1 MTISRNLADEEICN
15 AIAAVK
21 LSTTKLATLLSRYDE
36 IHFDITEERMENI
49 AALVSYL
56 KLYAARDDSQPVAIM
71 YAEHGKLRTLAL
83 CIAQELMGTAN
94 HTLVCNKIAEFAT
107 NSNAVFKTA
116 RKAKICCNCVY
127 GHKEPHCPYAGEI
140 TMYYTCEHWKL
151 WHC

>member
-1 MTISRNLADEEICN
+1 MSNNSADRGIMN
-15 AIAAVK
+15 AIGA
-21 LSTTKLATLLSRYDE
+21 TKATKTRLARLLSKYDE
-36 IHFDITEERMENI
+36 IYFDITKDVMEDV
-49 AALVSYL
+49 AGLVEYL
-56 KLYAARDDSQPVAIM
+56 KLYAARDDSKPVAIM
-71 YAEHGKLRTLAL
+71 YAEQGKLHTLVI

-94 HTLVCNKIAEFAT
+94 HALILNKIAEFAT